1 MDGRVGQ
8 DEPIEYDIDDQD
20 AGTTLILTETG
31 WETTEY
37 YMDPGDDWGLMPD
50 GSYLSPD
57 GLIRTFPQSVT

>member
-31 WETTEY
+31 WEATEY
-37 YMDPGDDWGLMPD
+37 YMDPGDDWGRMPD

-57 GLIRTFPQSVT
+57 GLIRTFPQSAT